1 MASIR
6 QVRFKRIILL
16 SLIVAVCIVCLSS
29 CINSANNKRNNFL
42 TSKQSKLDNEIRT
55 DRPPTAKTLYV
66 MANILASQGKDI
78 ECEAVYKKIIQKY
91 PDFLPVYNNLAELQI
106 RQGRIDEAIETIKS
120 GLHIHPGDPLLSNNL
135 GMCRIIRKEY
145 EEALKMFTE
154 AADVMPENARYR
166 ANMAMALAMLGRYEE
181 SLSLYKQILPEDKA
195 NYNLSILQKSR
206 ENSNTSSQVQLD
218 NMDMMQSDT
227 QTTIDEEK

>member
-1 MASIR
+1 MANIL
-6 QVRFKRIILL
+6 QVRFKRIILP
-16 SLIVAVCIVCLSS
+16 SLVGAVCLFCLSS
-29 CINSANNKRNNFL
+29 CGGSANNKQNL
-42 TSKQSKLDNEIRT
+42 KQSKLDNEIRT

-66 MANILASQGKDI
+66 MANIFASQGKYL
-78 ECEAVYKKIIQKY
+78 ECEAVYKKIIQEY

-154 AADVMPENARYR
+154 AVNVMPENARYR

-181 SLSLYKQILPEDKA
+181 SLSLYKEILPEDKA

-206 ENSNTSSQVQLD
+206 EDSNTSSKIQLD
-218 NMDMMQSDT
+218 N
-227 QTTIDEEK
+227 IDEENEN